1 MSQYVN
7 FFIKHNMDFI
17 PIGCFSRSS
26 YIYQY
31 APDAPFERIKK
42 ITPETLSRTIKYL
55 QDEKSKQELEIKNME
70 NKILHLIPSFNNSVE
85 DKMEEISTIET
96 VIKDYKD
103 YLDSISFALGY
114 YKTLQEIA
122 DDNND
127 KSILYYGIEI
137 SNPTIGDI
145 VE

>member
-31 APDAPFERIKK
+31 ADAPFEKIKN
-42 ITPETLSRTIKYL
+42 ITPETLSRTIGYL
-55 QDEKSKQELEIKNME
+55 QDEKSKQELEIKDMKD
-70 NKILHLIPSFNNSVE
+70 KILHIIPIFNNSVE

-96 VIKDYKD
+96 VIKDYKECI
-103 YLDSISFALGY
+103 DSINFALGY
-114 YKTLQEIA
+114 YKTLREISDSN
-122 DDNND
+122 DDKD
-127 KSILYYGIEI
+127 VLYYGIEI
-137 SNPTIGDI
+137 SDPTIGDI
-145 VE
+145 VK